1 MIKNVL
7 FDLDGTLLDTREGIL
22 ESIKHA
28 AKELGYRELSL
39 EEQLSFVGPPIQKSF
54 MDHYGCDKEE
64 AQRAADIFRAFY
76 STQTLL
82 MASPYDG
89 IYELCEGLKENGIKM
104 AVATYKREDYA
115 LTLLKHFRFHE
126 YCEVMHGADGEN
138 VLKKEDI
145 VRMCIEELGA
155 RKEECVLIGDTDN
168 DAKGAAAAGIPFIAV
183 TYGFGFKNE
192 KDVSAYPFI
201 GVAADPMGVLPIILG
216 ERIIS

>member
-22 ESIKHA
+22 ESIKYSV
-28 AKELGYRELSL
+28 KELGYRELPY
-39 EEQLSFVGPPIQKSF
+39 EEQLTFVGPPIQNSF
-54 MDHYGCDKEE
+54 MNHFGCDKEE
-64 AQRAADIFRAFY
+64 AQRAADLFRQFY
-76 STQTLL
+76 STKTLF
-82 MASPYDG
+82 MASPYEG
-89 IYELCEGLKENGIKM
+89 IYELCEGLRDNGIKM

-126 YCEVMHGADGEN
+126 YCDVMHGADGAN

-155 RKEECVLIGDTDN
+155 VKEECVLIGDTDN

-192 KDVSAYPFI
+192 KDVSEYPYI
-201 GVAADPMGVLPIILG
+201 GIAEKPVEVLPIVLG
-216 ERIIS
+216 TRTIS

>member
-7 FDLDGTLLDTREGIL
+7 FDLDGTLLDTRDGIL

-168 DAKGAAAAGIPFIAV
+168 DAKRAAAAGIPFIAV